1 MKKKKENNL
10 SKDYNL
16 FKIDY
21 PYRGIYWYHNFEL
34 MWQNIKGAFERMK
47 YGISEYDAWNVNG
60 YLYLILE
67 NSLRILVRDAISH
80 PIGTTIED
88 WRKELQTI
96 IEQVVYLRSDIDE
109 EPEVK
114 AAYKTF
120 RKDSNDSTRDA
131 WYKALDEADAR
142 RKIAKK
148 AVFEWLIDRI
158 EELWW

>member
-10 SKDYNL
+10 SKDYSL

-67 NSLRILVRDAISH
+67 NGLRILVRDAISH
-80 PIGTTIED
+80 PIGTTMED

-114 AAYKTF
+114 AAYKAF